1 MGLEAVQPRRV
12 IRFGVFEVDLDA
24 GELRKR
30 GARVRLQEGP
40 FRILEMLLER
50 SGRVVTR
57 QELRERLWAQDT
69 FVDFEHGLNA
79 AMNKLRD
86 ALGDSASSPRFIET
100 LPRRGYRFLV
110 SPWSATGDL
119 EVRAERPMLAVLPFR
134 NVGEDPRHELFT
146 DGLTQEMVIRLGR
159 LCRSKLGI
167 IATPSV
173 QRYRNGD
180 RAPERVGRELGVDY
194 VLDGSVRRW
203 NGRVRI
209 GAQLVQVRDRTVL
222 WADSVERES
231 GDEFAVQREVA
242 THVAGA
248 LALEFLPEDAEACV
262 VPVKLSE
269 WREVYLVGRHWLAK
283 RTPEALRRALEYFRR
298 AQTIDPE
305 CAVTL
310 ATIAE
315 TLALGVEY
323 GVFAPSLALPEA
335 KEGVLRSLEADPTV
349 ADAHTTLGFLKHR
362 WEWDWVAAEEA
373 YSRAIELNPS
383 CATALHNY
391 AQFLSHLGRHDEAVD
406 VLRRA
411 IRLDPYSLVV
421 RCEDSCLLVNA
432 GRHEEAQSA
441 IGRVLEMDPDYPI
454 AWNSKARGLLAVGRF
469 DESIDAARRAVAT
482 AGGTPYVSATL
493 GVALALAGQ
502 RDEARRVLAE
512 MDPTCRS
519 TYHSPVHLA
528 RLHAALGERESAI
541 GLLEE
546 GLRTH
551 ALEMVQLRADPEL
564 RPLHGTEAFER
575 IVAAVGLR

>member
-1 MGLEAVQPRRV
+1 MGSEALRQRRL

-30 GARVRLQEGP
+30 GSRVRLQDRP

-57 QELRERLWAQDT
+57 QELRDRLWTQDT

-86 ALGDSASSPRFIET
+86 ALGDAASSPRFIET

-119 EVRAERPMLAVLPFR
+119 EVRAERSMLAVLPFR
-134 NVGEDPRHELFT
+134 NAGEDPRHELFT

-180 RAPERVGRELGVDY
+180 RAPERVGRELGVDF
-194 VLDGSVRRW
+194 VLDGTVRRA

-209 GAQLVQVRDRTVL
+209 GAQLIQVRDRSVL
-222 WADSVERES
+222 WADSIERDAT
-231 GDEFAVQREVA
+231 DEFAVQREVS
-242 THVAGA
+242 THVASA
-248 LALEFLPEDAEACV
+248 LALEFLPDEPAPREA
-262 VPVKLSE
+262 PVKLSE

-283 RTPEALRRALEYFRR
+283 RTPDALRTALEYFRR
-298 AQTIDPE
+298 AQGIDPD

-310 ATIAE
+310 ASIAE

-323 GVFAPSLALPEA
+323 GVFRPEAALPES
-335 KEGVLRSLEADPTV
+335 KESVLLALEADPSV
-349 ADAHTTLGFLKHR
+349 ADAHMTLGFLKHR
-362 WEWDWVAAEEA
+362 WEWDWIAAEEA
-373 YSRAIELNPS
+373 YTRAVELNPS
-383 CATALHNY
+383 CSSALHNY
-391 AQFLSHLGRHDEAVD
+391 AQFLSHRGRHDEAID

-411 IRLDPYSLVV
+411 IRLDPYSLVM
-421 RCEDSCLLVNA
+421 RSEESCLLVNA
-432 GRHEEAQSA
+432 RRNDEAQTV
-441 IGRVLEMDPDYPI
+441 IGRVLEMDPDYAV

-469 DESIDAARRAVAT
+469 EQAVDAARRAVAT

-493 GVALALAGQ
+493 GAALALSGHPH
-502 RDEARRVLAE
+502 EARRLLAE
-512 MDPTCRS
+512 MDPSCRS
-519 TYHSPVHLA
+519 TFHSPVHIA
-528 RLHAALGERESAI
+528 RVHAALGEEEAAL
-541 GLLEE
+541 GFLAE
-546 GLRTH
+546 GLRIH
-551 ALEMVQLRADPEL
+551 ALEMVQLRNDPEL
-564 RPLHGTEAFER
+564 RSLQGKPAFEK
-575 IVAAVGLR
+575 IAAAVGLR